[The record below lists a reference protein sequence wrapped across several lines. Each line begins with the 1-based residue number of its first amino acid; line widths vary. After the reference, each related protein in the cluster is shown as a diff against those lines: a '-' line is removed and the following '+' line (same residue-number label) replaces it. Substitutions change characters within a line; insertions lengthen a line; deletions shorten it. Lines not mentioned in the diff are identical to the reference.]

1 MANDST
7 PLSQVVLLKG
17 KEKKIRNGYPF
28 IFRDETGGWEGRPR
42 PGDTVRV
49 VDFAGG
55 FVGYGYANPKA
66 SLCVRMLS
74 LADSVPTID
83 FWIER
88 IRSAIQRRS
97 GLQNNTTAIRWVHAE
112 ADGCPGLIIDRIG
125 NYAVLQSRTAGTDRI
140 KAAIARFLLSD
151 YSLSGVI
158 ERSDMPSRA
167 DEDLEQ
173 VKGVLAGSAPDSL
186 VIVEEH
192 GLKFYADLLG
202 GHKTG
207 FYADQ
212 RDNRAIVG
220 RMVSPEDRV
229 LDLFCYNGGFSMAAA
244 RTGASVLGLD
254 LDPAAIELAVK
265 NADLN
270 GFTSCRFEAA
280 DVFAWLETA
289 ASLPERY
296 SLIIIDPPAMA
307 KKKAKADNE
316 KWMFWRLVNGALKI
330 LSPGGRLVVSSC
342 AYHLSQPMLAE
353 AIRIASNDVDRM
365 LRVQSVTYQPD
376 DHPWVLQI
384 PESLYLKTFFLE
396 DIPWH

>member
-1 MANDST
+1 MTDDSA

-42 PGDTVRV
+42 PGDLVRV
-49 VDFAGG
+49 VDYSGG

-66 SLCVRMLS
+66 SLCVRVLT
-74 LADSVPTID
+74 LNDSIPTID
-83 FWIER
+83 FWINR
-88 IRSAIQRRS
+88 IRSAVQRRQELVS
-97 GLQNNTTAIRWVHAE
+97 HTSALRWVHAE

-125 NYAVLQSRTAGTDRI
+125 DYAVLQSRTAGTDRI
-140 KAAIARFLLSD
+140 KAAVARFLLSD
-151 YSLSGVI
+151 YGLKGVI

-173 VKGVLAGSAPDSL
+173 VKGVLAGSAPEDP
-186 VIVEEH
+186 VIVDEQ

-212 RDNRAIVG
+212 RDNRATLG
-220 RMVSPEDRV
+220 KMVTSEDRV

-244 RTGASVLGLD
+244 RTGARVLGVD
-254 LDPAAIELAVK
+254 LDPAAIGLAIK
-265 NADLN
+265 NAELN
-270 GFTSCRFEAA
+270 GFHTCRFEAN
-280 DVFAWLETA
+280 DVFSWLETA
-289 ASLPERY
+289 ATLSERY
-296 SLIIIDPPAMA
+296 TVIIIDPPAMA

-330 LSPGGRLVVSSC
+330 LTPGGRLVVSSC

-353 AIRIASNDVDRM
+353 AIRIASNDVNRL
-365 LRVQSVTYQPD
+365 LRVQSITFQPD

-384 PESLYLKTFFLE
+384 PESMYLKTFFLE